1 MKRSSFA
8 IGVMLLCGCDFTS
21 EPLRR
26 EREWKSQEIH
36 DYSFVYT
43 QLCFCGFNGPNP
55 AVITVHNDVVT
66 KVENPISSVSGGVPI
81 TGYPTIDGIFAII
94 ANAKSHGADELD
106 VKYDNTYAFPKSI
119 KIDYERHAVDD
130 EVEYR
135 IENFTVLSAGP
146 E

>member
-1 MKRSSFA
+1 MKRSSFV
-8 IGVMLLCGCDFTS
+8 IGVMLLGGCDFTS
-21 EPLRR
+21 ESLRK
-26 EREWKSQEIH
+26 EQEWKAQEIH

-43 QLCFCGFNGPNP
+43 RLCFCGFDGPNP

-66 KVENPISSVSGGVPI
+66 KVVNPISSVSGGVS
-81 TGYPTIDGIFAII
+81 TVGYPTIDAVFAII
-94 ANAKSHGADELD
+94 ANAKSHGADEID
-106 VKYDNTYAFPKSI
+106 VRYDNTYAFPKSI

-135 IENFTVLSAGP
+135 IENFTVLSAGQ